1 MAEPNEPS
9 DAAQVASEVEHELA
23 NSLASIIGFSQLIR
37 RDPSLPADLRRSADL
52 LVEEAIRTRR
62 IVEGL
67 LDLLRH
73 PATEGQPAEPH
84 RAPDH
89 HQPPVP
95 HPTAAASPTAAP
107 SATADASP
115 TWAPSVTADAS
126 STAAPSATAGA
137 SARGL
142 AGDAHAPEDAV
153 DGARSRVLVVDD
165 DGTFRVFLE
174 RALIVLGYEPVLA
187 SLGADAV
194 ELARRG
200 ELAAIVCDHQMP
212 GMSGI
217 EVYDAMTADAPH
229 LADRFVMMSGDVG
242 APAVTAFA
250 AARPITL
257 LAKPFDLDTLE
268 RTLRSVI
275 GGSAQPRG

>member
-52 LVEEAIRTRR
+52 LVEEATRTRR

-95 HPTAAASPTAAP
+95 HPTEAASP
-107 SATADASP
+107 TADASP
-115 TWAPSVTADAS
+115 TW
-126 STAAPSATAGA
+126 APSATAGA

-174 RALIVLGYEPVLA
+174 RALIALGYEPVLA